1 MLLEKLMTSGRQL
14 MNRLYYFTIEDE
26 SILAEAFAKFERD
39 FYAIA
44 YKVNGTE
51 DVFVTTQ
58 ETKEAMDRHD
68 VPYTLLAEEESARI
82 GLLHIAKSREELLEY
97 DDSLKA
103 LALAYRAV
111 ALACVGRNG
120 DKDLGFDLTSS
131 PKKYT
136 YFTAPAGHTYIW
148 RLFETRDEALE
159 FVSKLTVNER
169 EAVEW
174 AEAIPLETAAEL
186 RAFG

>member
-1 MLLEKLMTSGRQL
+1 MSSGRHL

-68 VPYTLLAEEESARI
+68 VPYTLLAEEESSRI
-82 GLLHIAKSREELLEY
+82 GVLHTAQSREELLDHE
-97 DDSLKA
+97 DSLKA

-131 PKKYT
+131 AKKYT

-148 RLFETRDEALE
+148 RLFDTRGEAQD
-159 FVSKLTVNER
+159 FVGKLTVGER

-186 RAFG
+186 KAFG

>member
-1 MLLEKLMTSGRQL
+1 MSSARQL

-68 VPYTLLAEEESARI
+68 VPYTLLAEEETSRI
-82 GLLHIAKSREELLEY
+82 GVFHSISSKEELGDY

-103 LALAYRAV
+103 LALAYRSV
-111 ALACVGRNG
+111 AIACVGRNG
-120 DKDLGFDLTSS
+120 DKDLGFDLSAS
-131 PKKYT
+131 AKKYT

-159 FVSKLTVNER
+159 FVDKLTVGEKD
-169 EAVEW
+169 AVDW
-174 AEAIPLETAAEL
+174 AESIPLETAAQL
-186 RAFG
+186 KAFN

>member
-1 MLLEKLMTSGRQL
+1 MSARHL

-26 SILAEAFAKFERD
+26 SMLAEAFAKFERD

-44 YKVNGTE
+44 YKVDGTE

-68 VPYTLLAEEESARI
+68 LAYTLLAEEESARI
-82 GLLHIAKSREELLEY
+82 AVLHSAQSREELGEH
-97 DDSLKA
+97 DDCLKA

-120 DKDLGFDLTSS
+120 DKDLGFDLSES
-131 PKKYT
+131 ARRYT

-148 RLFETRDEALE
+148 RLFGTRGEALD
-159 FVSKLTVNER
+159 FIDKITVGEK
-169 EAVEW
+169 ESVEW
-174 AEAIPLETAAEL
+174 AEAIPLGTAEEL
-186 RAFG
+186 KTFG